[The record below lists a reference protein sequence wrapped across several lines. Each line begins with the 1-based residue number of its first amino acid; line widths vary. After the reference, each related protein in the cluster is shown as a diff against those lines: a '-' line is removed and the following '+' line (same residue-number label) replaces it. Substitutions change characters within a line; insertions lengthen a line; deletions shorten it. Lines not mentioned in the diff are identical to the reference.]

1 MTIWKSSITFV
12 NYWLFITWYV
22 GSLSDVSHVYVWH
35 FKNLTQI
42 GFHKC
47 NWSHAAVTVYN
58 FYHLLV
64 WLLPDTD
71 KWTTFMYNIYPHGV
85 RRRRGGE
92 GALSV
97 HAFQWQLQVKIKT
110 TLLSPTPLS
119 ISPFY
124 TIDIKYILVVVSL
137 IFLSIKFCWFIKN
150 QFWRYTVLLPFSYFN
165 VHLNLWVS

>member
-1 MTIWKSSITFV
+1 MIT
-12 NYWLFITWYV
+12 
-22 GSLSDVSHVYVWH
+22 
-35 FKNLTQI
+35 LT
-42 GFHKC
+42 
-47 NWSHAAVTVYN
+47 HAAVTVYN

-85 RRRRGGE
+85 RRRRGG
-92 GALSV
+92 GGGSLYPCISV
-97 HAFQWQLQVKIKT
+97 TATSEDKDNPFI
-110 TLLSPTPLS
+110 SIPLS

-124 TIDIKYILVVVSL
+124 TIDIKLILVVVSL

>member
-1 MTIWKSSITFV
+1 MLAVCQMYHIYMFGILKIE
-12 NYWLFITWYV
+12 
-22 GSLSDVSHVYVWH
+22 
-35 FKNLTQI
+35 
-42 GFHKC
+42 HKLDST
-47 NWSHAAVTVYN
+47 NVIDHINPAFTVYN

-71 KWTTFMYNIYPHGV
+71 KCTTFMYNIYSHGV
-85 RRRRGGE
+85 RRRRGG

-124 TIDIKYILVVVSL
+124 TIDIKLILVVVSL

-150 QFWRYTVLLPFSYFN
+150 QFWRYTVLLPFLFFFILMYIWICGSVN
-165 VHLNLWVS
+165 STIKRIH